1 VLTVAVCTWNRATLL
16 ARTLAALTRLR
27 IPAGLDWELVVV
39 DNGSSDDTAAV
50 VAGFADR
57 LPVRRL
63 LEPRTGLS
71 HARNAAVAA
80 ARGET
85 IVWTDDDVLVE
96 PEWLAAYAAALA
108 RWPDADVFG
117 GPILPHF
124 DEPPP
129 TWLQRGLPQV
139 ANAYAL
145 LDLGPE
151 PVLFDE
157 RRLPFGAN
165 YAIRTA
171 AQRRVPYSPELGRVG
186 TALRSGEET
195 MVVRALLAAGACGR
209 WVPEARVAH
218 LVPRARQN
226 LRFLRAYYRGNGAS
240 SHADPSFHGAEHG
253 RRLLGRPRW
262 VWRQA
267 VEQQLL
273 YWLRRPTAPPERWL
287 LHLRLASSAW
297 GTLLAR
303 VPGEEGR
310 AGG

>member
-1 VLTVAVCTWNRATLL
+1 VAGRVW
-16 ARTLAALTRLR
+16 AAL
-27 IPAGLDWELVVV
+27 
-39 DNGSSDDTAAV
+39 S
-50 VAGFADR
+50 
-57 LPVRRL
+57 
-63 LEPRTGLS
+63 
-71 HARNAAVAA
+71 
-80 ARGET
+80 
-85 IVWTDDDVLVE
+85 
-96 PEWLAAYAAALA
+96 

-129 TWLQRGLPQV
+129 MWLQRGLPQV

-165 YAIRTA
+165 YAIRTRCSA
-171 AQRRVPYSPELGRVG
+171 AGAVLPRARARRHGA
-186 TALRSGEET
+186 ALGEET
-195 MVVRALLAAGACGR
+195 MVVRALLAAGARGR

-226 LRFLRAYYRGNGAS
+226 LRFLRAYYRGTAPPRTPTRASTGGARPAPARAS
-240 SHADPSFHGAEHG
+240 ALGVAPG
-253 RRLLGRPRW
+253 RRAAAALLAAP
-262 VWRQA
+262 
-267 VEQQLL
+267 
-273 YWLRRPTAPPERWL
+273 PTAPPERWL